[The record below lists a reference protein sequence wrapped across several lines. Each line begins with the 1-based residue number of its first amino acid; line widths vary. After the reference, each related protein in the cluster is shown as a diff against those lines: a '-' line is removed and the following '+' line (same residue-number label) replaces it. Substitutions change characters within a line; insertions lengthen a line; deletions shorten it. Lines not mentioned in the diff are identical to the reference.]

1 MGLDSLISK
10 KMDSDLAKKVEPG
23 KDDVSRETMI
33 PISKIE
39 PNRDQPR
46 RQFDEAALVELAE
59 SIKLHG
65 VIQPLIVCKREKT
78 YEIIAGERRWRA
90 AMKAGLKTV
99 PVLIRDY
106 SEQELY
112 EVALIENLQRENLN
126 AVEEARAYD
135 LLMRKFGMTQEQ
147 LSERIGRSRSHI
159 ANFLRLLRL
168 PERVQESLVQEV
180 ITMGQAK
187 PLLTLEDQDHMQ
199 QAADYIVDHNLS
211 ARQAEIVVA
220 RLKKNPNLFQ
230 PTAKLDAPIKAERV
244 FITDVED
251 RLKMLFGAPV
261 RIALGQKKSKI
272 EISFKTQED
281 LDRIVDAVQTLT
293 KQHEDEVELT
303 KKKLREVSWKFT
315 T

>member
-1 MGLDSLISK
+1 MGLDTLISK

-126 AVEEARAYD
+126 AIEEAVAY
-135 LLMRKFGMTQEQ
+135 RKLIEEYSLTQEAVA
-147 LSERIGRSRSHI
+147 ERVSKNRTTITNS
-159 ANFLRLLRL
+159 LRLLKL
-168 PERVQESLVQEV
+168 DDRVQEMIIEK
-180 ITMGQAK
+180 T
-187 PLLTLEDQDHMQ
+187 
-199 QAADYIVDHNLS
+199 LS
-211 ARQAEIVVA
+211 AGHARALLAIESKDAQFKAAEKMVA
-220 RLKKNPNLFQ
+220 DGMSVRDAEDYVKKLLSEKKSPLKKESKNEAAINR
-230 PTAKLDAPIKAERV
+230 AYARYEEKLKQ
-244 FITDVED
+244 
-251 RLKMLFGAPV
+251 
-261 RIALGQKKSKI
+261 ALGTKVTIAGKPGNKGKI
-272 EISFKTQED
+272 EIAYYS
-281 LDRIVDAVQTLT
+281 LDEFERIL
-293 KQHEDEVELT
+293 EL
-303 KKKLREVSWKFT
+303 LGISL
-315 T
+315 

>member
-10 KMDSDLAKKVEPG
+10 KMDNDLAKKVEPG

-126 AVEEARAYD
+126 AIEEAVAY
-135 LLMRKFGMTQEQ
+135 RKLIEEYSLTQEAVA
-147 LSERIGRSRSHI
+147 ERVSKNRTTITNS
-159 ANFLRLLRL
+159 LRLLKL
-168 PERVQESLVQEV
+168 DDRVQEM
-180 ITMGQAK
+180 IIKKT
-187 PLLTLEDQDHMQ
+187 
-199 QAADYIVDHNLS
+199 LS
-211 ARQAEIVVA
+211 AGHARALLAIESKDAQFKAAEKMVA
-220 RLKKNPNLFQ
+220 DGMSVRDAEDYVKKLLSEKKAPLKKESRNEAAINR
-230 PTAKLDAPIKAERV
+230 AYARYEEKLKQ
-244 FITDVED
+244 
-251 RLKMLFGAPV
+251 
-261 RIALGQKKSKI
+261 ALGTKVTIAGKPGNKGKI
-272 EISFKTQED
+272 EIAYYS
-281 LDRIVDAVQTLT
+281 LDEFERIL
-293 KQHEDEVELT
+293 EL
-303 KKKLREVSWKFT
+303 LGISL
-315 T
+315 

>member
-126 AVEEARAYD
+126 AIEEAVAY
-135 LLMRKFGMTQEQ
+135 RKLIEEYSLTQEAVA
-147 LSERIGRSRSHI
+147 ERVSKNRTTITNS
-159 ANFLRLLRL
+159 LRLLKL
-168 PERVQESLVQEV
+168 DDRVQEMIIEK
-180 ITMGQAK
+180 T
-187 PLLTLEDQDHMQ
+187 
-199 QAADYIVDHNLS
+199 LS
-211 ARQAEIVVA
+211 AGHARALLAIESKDEQFKAAEKMVA
-220 RLKKNPNLFQ
+220 DGMSVRDAEDYVKKLLSEKKAPLKKESKNEAAINR
-230 PTAKLDAPIKAERV
+230 AYARYEEKLKQ
-244 FITDVED
+244 
-251 RLKMLFGAPV
+251 
-261 RIALGQKKSKI
+261 ALGTKVTIAGKPGNKGKI
-272 EISFKTQED
+272 EIAYYS
-281 LDRIVDAVQTLT
+281 LDEFERIL
-293 KQHEDEVELT
+293 EL
-303 KKKLREVSWKFT
+303 LGISL
-315 T
+315 

>member
-126 AVEEARAYD
+126 AIEEAVAY
-135 LLMRKFGMTQEQ
+135 RKLIEEYSLTQEAVA
-147 LSERIGRSRSHI
+147 ERVSKNRTTITNS
-159 ANFLRLLRL
+159 LRLLKL
-168 PERVQESLVQEV
+168 DDRVQEMIIEK
-180 ITMGQAK
+180 T
-187 PLLTLEDQDHMQ
+187 
-199 QAADYIVDHNLS
+199 LS
-211 ARQAEIVVA
+211 AGHARALLAIESKDAQFKAAEKMVA
-220 RLKKNPNLFQ
+220 DGMSVRDAEDYVKKLLSEKKAPLKKESKNEAAINR
-230 PTAKLDAPIKAERV
+230 AYARYEEKLKQ
-244 FITDVED
+244 
-251 RLKMLFGAPV
+251 
-261 RIALGQKKSKI
+261 ALGTKVTIAGKPGNKGKI
-272 EISFKTQED
+272 EIPYYSLEEYERSLEQSGIW
-281 LDRIVDAVQTLT
+281 L
-293 KQHEDEVELT
+293 
-303 KKKLREVSWKFT
+303 
-315 T
+315 

>member
-1 MGLDSLISK
+1 MAKRGGLGMGLDSLISK

-126 AVEEARAYD
+126 AIEEAVAY
-135 LLMRKFGMTQEQ
+135 RKLIEEYSLTQEAVA
-147 LSERIGRSRSHI
+147 ERVSKNRTTITNS
-159 ANFLRLLRL
+159 LRLLKL
-168 PERVQESLVQEV
+168 DDRVQEMIIEK
-180 ITMGQAK
+180 T
-187 PLLTLEDQDHMQ
+187 
-199 QAADYIVDHNLS
+199 LS
-211 ARQAEIVVA
+211 AGHARALLAIESKDAQFKAAEKMVA
-220 RLKKNPNLFQ
+220 DGMSVRDAEDYVKKLLSEKKAPLKKESKNEAAINR
-230 PTAKLDAPIKAERV
+230 AYARYEEKLKQ
-244 FITDVED
+244 
-251 RLKMLFGAPV
+251 
-261 RIALGQKKSKI
+261 ALGTKVTIAGKPGNKGKI
-272 EISFKTQED
+272 EIAYYS
-281 LDRIVDAVQTLT
+281 LDEFERIL
-293 KQHEDEVELT
+293 EL
-303 KKKLREVSWKFT
+303 LGISL
-315 T
+315 

>member
-46 RQFDEAALVELAE
+46 RQFDEAALAELAE

-78 YEIIAGERRWRA
+78 YEIIAGERRWCA

-126 AVEEARAYD
+126 AIEEAVAY
-135 LLMRKFGMTQEQ
+135 RKLIEEYSLTQEAVA
-147 LSERIGRSRSHI
+147 ERVSKNRTTITNS
-159 ANFLRLLRL
+159 LRLLKL
-168 PERVQESLVQEV
+168 DDRVQELIIEK
-180 ITMGQAK
+180 T
-187 PLLTLEDQDHMQ
+187 
-199 QAADYIVDHNLS
+199 LS
-211 ARQAEIVVA
+211 AGHARALLAIESKDAQFKAAEKMVA
-220 RLKKNPNLFQ
+220 DGMSVRDAEDYVKKLLSEKKAPLKKESKNEAAINR
-230 PTAKLDAPIKAERV
+230 AYARYEEKLKQ
-244 FITDVED
+244 
-251 RLKMLFGAPV
+251 
-261 RIALGQKKSKI
+261 ALGTKVTIAGKPGNKGKI
-272 EISFKTQED
+272 EIAYYS
-281 LDRIVDAVQTLT
+281 LDEFERIL
-293 KQHEDEVELT
+293 EL
-303 KKKLREVSWKFT
+303 LGISL
-315 T
+315 

>member
-126 AVEEARAYD
+126 AIEEAVAY
-135 LLMRKFGMTQEQ
+135 RKLIEEYSLTQEAVA
-147 LSERIGRSRSHI
+147 ERVSKNRTTITNS
-159 ANFLRLLRL
+159 LRLLKL
-168 PERVQESLVQEV
+168 DDRVQEMIIEK
-180 ITMGQAK
+180 T
-187 PLLTLEDQDHMQ
+187 
-199 QAADYIVDHNLS
+199 LS
-211 ARQAEIVVA
+211 AGHARALLAIESKDAQFKAAEKMVA
-220 RLKKNPNLFQ
+220 DGMSVRDAEDYVKKLLSEKKSPLKKESKNEAAINR
-230 PTAKLDAPIKAERV
+230 AYARYEEKLKQ
-244 FITDVED
+244 
-251 RLKMLFGAPV
+251 
-261 RIALGQKKSKI
+261 ALGTKVTIAGKPGNKGKI
-272 EISFKTQED
+272 EIAYYS
-281 LDRIVDAVQTLT
+281 LDEFERIL
-293 KQHEDEVELT
+293 EL
-303 KKKLREVSWKFT
+303 LGISL
-315 T
+315 

>member
-10 KMDSDLAKKVEPG
+10 KMDSDLAKKVETG

-126 AVEEARAYD
+126 AIEEAVAY
-135 LLMRKFGMTQEQ
+135 RKLIEEYSLTQEAVA
-147 LSERIGRSRSHI
+147 ERVSKNRTTITNS
-159 ANFLRLLRL
+159 LRLLKL
-168 PERVQESLVQEV
+168 DDRVQEMIIEK
-180 ITMGQAK
+180 T
-187 PLLTLEDQDHMQ
+187 
-199 QAADYIVDHNLS
+199 LS
-211 ARQAEIVVA
+211 AGHARALLAIESKDAQFKAAEKMVA
-220 RLKKNPNLFQ
+220 DGMSVRDAEDYVKKLLSEKKAPLKKESKNEAAINR
-230 PTAKLDAPIKAERV
+230 AYARYEEKLKQ
-244 FITDVED
+244 
-251 RLKMLFGAPV
+251 
-261 RIALGQKKSKI
+261 ALGTKVTIAGKPGNKGKI
-272 EISFKTQED
+272 EIAYYS
-281 LDRIVDAVQTLT
+281 LDEFERIL
-293 KQHEDEVELT
+293 EL
-303 KKKLREVSWKFT
+303 LGISL
-315 T
+315 

>member
-46 RQFDEAALVELAE
+46 RQFDEAALAELAE

-126 AVEEARAYD
+126 AIEEAVAY
-135 LLMRKFGMTQEQ
+135 RKLIEEYSLTQEAVA
-147 LSERIGRSRSHI
+147 ERVSKNRTTITNS
-159 ANFLRLLRL
+159 LRLLKL
-168 PERVQESLVQEV
+168 DDRVQEMIIEK
-180 ITMGQAK
+180 T
-187 PLLTLEDQDHMQ
+187 
-199 QAADYIVDHNLS
+199 LS
-211 ARQAEIVVA
+211 AGHARALLAIESKDAQFKAAEKMVA
-220 RLKKNPNLFQ
+220 DGMSVRNAEDYVKKLLSEKKAPLKKESKNEAAINR
-230 PTAKLDAPIKAERV
+230 AYARYEEKLKQ
-244 FITDVED
+244 
-251 RLKMLFGAPV
+251 
-261 RIALGQKKSKI
+261 ALGTKVTIAGKPGNKGKI
-272 EISFKTQED
+272 EIAYYS
-281 LDRIVDAVQTLT
+281 LDEFERIL
-293 KQHEDEVELT
+293 EL
-303 KKKLREVSWKFT
+303 LGISL
-315 T
+315 

>member
-126 AVEEARAYD
+126 AIEEAVAY
-135 LLMRKFGMTQEQ
+135 RKLIEEYSLTQEAVA
-147 LSERIGRSRSHI
+147 ERVSKNRTTITNSI
-159 ANFLRLLRL
+159 RLLKL
-168 PERVQESLVQEV
+168 DDRVQEMIIEK
-180 ITMGQAK
+180 T
-187 PLLTLEDQDHMQ
+187 
-199 QAADYIVDHNLS
+199 LS
-211 ARQAEIVVA
+211 AGHARALLAIESKDAQFKAAEKMVA
-220 RLKKNPNLFQ
+220 DGMSVRDAEDYVKKLLSEKKAPLKKESKNEAAINR
-230 PTAKLDAPIKAERV
+230 AYARYEEKLKQ
-244 FITDVED
+244 
-251 RLKMLFGAPV
+251 
-261 RIALGQKKSKI
+261 ALGTKVTIAGKPGNKGKI
-272 EISFKTQED
+272 EIAYYS
-281 LDRIVDAVQTLT
+281 LDEFERIL
-293 KQHEDEVELT
+293 EL
-303 KKKLREVSWKFT
+303 LGISL
-315 T
+315 

>member
-126 AVEEARAYD
+126 AIEEAVAY
-135 LLMRKFGMTQEQ
+135 RKLIEEYSLTQEAVA
-147 LSERIGRSRSHI
+147 ERVSKNRTTITNS
-159 ANFLRLLRL
+159 LRLLKL
-168 PERVQESLVQEV
+168 DDRVQEMIIGKNE
-180 ITMGQAK
+180 
-187 PLLTLEDQDHMQ
+187 
-199 QAADYIVDHNLS
+199 AAINRAY
-211 ARQAEIVVA
+211 ARYEEK
-220 RLKKNPNLFQ
+220 LKQ
-230 PTAKLDAPIKAERV
+230 
-244 FITDVED
+244 
-251 RLKMLFGAPV
+251 
-261 RIALGQKKSKI
+261 ALGTKVTIAGKPGNKGKI
-272 EISFKTQED
+272 EIAYYS
-281 LDRIVDAVQTLT
+281 LDEFERIL
-293 KQHEDEVELT
+293 EL
-303 KKKLREVSWKFT
+303 LGISL
-315 T
+315 

>member
-126 AVEEARAYD
+126 AIEEAVAY
-135 LLMRKFGMTQEQ
+135 RKLIEEYSLTQEAVA
-147 LSERIGRSRSHI
+147 ERVSKNRTTITNS
-159 ANFLRLLRL
+159 LRLLKL
-168 PERVQESLVQEV
+168 DDRVQEMIIEK
-180 ITMGQAK
+180 T
-187 PLLTLEDQDHMQ
+187 
-199 QAADYIVDHNLS
+199 LS
-211 ARQAEIVVA
+211 AGHARALLAIESKDAQFKAAEKMVA
-220 RLKKNPNLFQ
+220 DGMSVRDAEDYVKKLLSEKKAPLKKVSKNEAAINR
-230 PTAKLDAPIKAERV
+230 AYARYEEKLKQ
-244 FITDVED
+244 
-251 RLKMLFGAPV
+251 
-261 RIALGQKKSKI
+261 ALGTKVTIAGKPGNKGKI
-272 EISFKTQED
+272 EIAYYS
-281 LDRIVDAVQTLT
+281 LDEFERIL
-293 KQHEDEVELT
+293 EL
-303 KKKLREVSWKFT
+303 LGISL
-315 T
+315 

>member
-1 MGLDSLISK
+1 MAKRGGLGMGLDSLISK

-46 RQFDEAALVELAE
+46 RQFDEAALAELAE

-126 AVEEARAYD
+126 AIEEAVAY
-135 LLMRKFGMTQEQ
+135 RKLIEEYSLTQE
-147 LSERIGRSRSHI
+147 
-159 ANFLRLLRL
+159 A
-168 PERVQESLVQEV
+168 V
-180 ITMGQAK
+180 
-187 PLLTLEDQDHMQ
+187 
-199 QAADYIVDHNLS
+199 
-211 ARQAEIVVA
+211 
-220 RLKKNPNLFQ
+220 
-230 PTAKLDAPIKAERV
+230 AERV
-244 FITDVED
+244 
-251 RLKMLFGAPV
+251 
-261 RIALGQKKSKI
+261 SKNRTTPFAF
-272 EISFKTQED
+272 S
-281 LDRIVDAVQTLT
+281 
-293 KQHEDEVELT
+293 
-303 KKKLREVSWKFT
+303 SWT
-315 T
+315 TACRR